1 MNSTKST
8 VASFSVKDIC
18 RIIEISAHSGVA
30 VLKFGDIEITFR
42 ENGPSDIVDQPKA
55 PFQESSPQASG
66 EQEPQAQ
73 VLSPIQE
80 ELLEESYESQLLF
93 DDPMA
98 YEQMIIDG
106 FSSGRNG
113 PIEDVKAPNN

>member
-1 MNSTKST
+1 M

-30 VLKFGDIEITFR
+30 VLKFGDIEIKFR
-42 ENGPSDIVDQPKA
+42 DNGPSAIVDQPKA
-55 PFQESSPQASG
+55 SLQESSPQASG
-66 EQEPQAQ
+66 ETEPQVQ
-73 VLSPIQE
+73 TLSPIQE
-80 ELLEESYESQLLF
+80 DLLIESYESQLLF

-106 FSSGRNG
+106 YSSGRNG
-113 PIEDVKAPNN
+113 RIEDVQAPNN